1 MSCGEDLIHVGAA
14 WIILCSVW
22 FIVHLVSTYRN
33 YSQYGAFARRCCRII
48 LRKRRTSV
56 WAGQPSIT
64 STQPLLS
71 SGEREEESMLNLAYT
86 VDILHQDGDPGE
98 VTASTKVDEDSGE
111 ATASTR
117 VDESS
122 GDVAASNK
130 VVERH
135 PVSTMDG
142 D

>member
-1 MSCGEDLIHVGAA
+1 MRNLDFALI
-14 WIILCSVW
+14 ISVCIVVMNIW

-33 YSQYGAFARRCCRII
+33 YSQYCAVAGRCFRRI
-48 LRKRRTSV
+48 LRKRRASV
-56 WAGQPSIT
+56 WDGQPSIT

-71 SGEREEESMLNLAYT
+71 PGERKEEAMLNLAYT

-98 VTASTKVDEDSGE
+98 VTVSTKVDEDSGE

-117 VDESS
+117 VYESS

>member
-1 MSCGEDLIHVGAA
+1 M
-14 WIILCSVW
+14 
-22 FIVHLVSTYRN
+22 
-33 YSQYGAFARRCCRII
+33 
-48 LRKRRTSV
+48 

-111 ATASTR
+111 ATASTK